1 MREKGLS
8 GGERVK
14 YVKIRK
20 HRAELEESSR
30 RALPLV
36 TSHVDSQGWGG
47 S

>member
-1 MREKGLS
+1 M
-8 GGERVK
+8 K
-14 YVKIRK
+14 YAKIRK
-20 HRAELEESSR
+20 HGAERGDSSE